1 MRISEEFL
9 EKIIFD
15 ELESSAS
22 FILGSHC
29 FQLFHPLALP
39 KRHYLKFQLAQ
50 AKLAD
55 NGFSYDT
62 AIAYIA
68 SACKEDTYLLRSLID
83 QKHGNDRAKRIWAT
97 MVTNSIREAI
107 SSFPAFYEPSSKPES
122 QRTLR
127 KGQATIEAIK
137 HFREVLDEA
146 LPTLLRMYG
155 LSRAIALELPSWEFD
170 LLTEHALRTRARSSL
185 DHFHMSAMAFG
196 GKADDVKQTI
206 SNLQKQAGYSTDD
219 APKRVS
225 LPTEDE
231 LAIVAQKVR
240 MMDRRGIHY

>member
-29 FQLFHPLALP
+29 FQLFHPLTLP
-39 KRHYLKFQLAQ
+39 KRHYLKLQLAQ

-68 SACKEDTYLLRSLID
+68 SACKEDACLLRSLID
-83 QKHGNDRAKRIWAT
+83 QKHSNDRGKRIWLT
-97 MVTNSIREAI
+97 MITNSIRETI
-107 SSFPAFYEPSSKPES
+107 SCLPVFYEPSGKSDAR
-122 QRTLR
+122 QTLK

-146 LPTLLRMYG
+146 LPTLLKMYG

-170 LLTEHALRTRARSSL
+170 LLTEHVLRTRARNSL

-219 APKRVS
+219 KPRRVS
-225 LPTEDE
+225 LPTEEE
-231 LAIVAQKVR
+231 LAIIAQKVR
-240 MMDRRGIHY
+240 MMDRRGVHY